1 MSRYQLRNWIQYK
14 LRVHHDKRYS
24 RNQPIAHVRRS
35 LSILGLTSSI
45 PSETHIHKFLPVD
58 FGAVDLL
65 VHPGLGVGWR
75 RQVVAQIGV
84 AVRANCYLRRV
95 LKPFCPLKYPQKT
108 YACCLSRPGPPPA
121 GARRGCRAPSWRMR
135 IFLSLSNESQSVP
148 VSITGHTE
156 EAEPRDLL
164 GGLGRDNKEQV
175 ERESGTQAW
184 CWWGEI

>member
-65 VHPGLGVGWR
+65 VHPGLGVGWW

-121 GARRGCRAPSWRMR
+121 GARRGCTAPSWRMR
-135 IFLSLSNESQSVP
+135 IFLSLSLSLMSHNLFLYRSQ
-148 VSITGHTE
+148 
-156 EAEPRDLL
+156 
-164 GGLGRDNKEQV
+164 
-175 ERESGTQAW
+175 GTLRRQSRGTFW
-184 CWWGEI
+184 GDWGEITKNK

>member
-1 MSRYQLRNWIQYK
+1 M
-14 LRVHHDKRYS
+14 
-24 RNQPIAHVRRS
+24 RRS
-35 LSILGLTSSI
+35 LSILGLTSI

-65 VHPGLGVGWR
+65 VHPGLGVGWW

-121 GARRGCRAPSWRMR
+121 GARRGCTAPSWRMR
-135 IFLSLSNESQSVP
+135 IFLSLSLSLMSHNLFLYRSQ
-148 VSITGHTE
+148 
-156 EAEPRDLL
+156 
-164 GGLGRDNKEQV
+164 
-175 ERESGTQAW
+175 GTLRRQSRGTFW
-184 CWWGEI
+184 GDWGEITKNK